1 MSLLD
6 SMDSMDSMGGGRR
19 KAPGRASEALLQQH
33 AAVVGWNLKSPP
45 TLSAFKLNAVHAAWS
60 GASDGMPDA
69 GFARELST
77 VQSSVR
83 IHMASLALADGLVF
97 ELNPAAGTAPCASA
111 ALHTWRSGTKTAIA
125 TLTRPAYSLFTE
137 QLRTVFLMASSR
149 ETNMPEIVD
158 QAESV
163 HEFWAALLPLA
174 SARTPATLELIEAA
188 QSMASA
194 QLQRFKL
201 ALACPRP
208 VEYSPSIMPI
218 IDTPAYAAFPSG
230 HATQAFLVARL
241 LSALALPA
249 GAFDPELQAVAI
261 RIGQNREIAGV
272 HFPADTSAGR
282 VLGECLAEYV
292 LCVCRGKPSG
302 QIQPRH
308 FDGAN
313 FYTTNSGTDASL
325 DADLK
330 TALSSFDVG
339 SPGSCGAQADPLLV
353 EMWAR
358 AAAEWR

>member
-1 MSLLD
+1 MSLLALLD
-6 SMDSMDSMGGGRR
+6 SNDSNDSNRGR
-19 KAPGRASEALLQQH
+19 APGRFSAALLQQH

-45 TLSAFKLNAVHAAWS
+45 TLGAFTPSAVHAAWS
-60 GASDGMPDA
+60 GASDGMPDT
-69 GFARELST
+69 GYARELST

-83 IHMASLALADGLVF
+83 IHMATLALADGLVF

-111 ALHTWRSGTKTAIA
+111 ALHTWRSGTKTTIA
-125 TLTRPAYSLFTE
+125 TLTRPAYTTFKA
-137 QLRTVFLMASSR
+137 QLDTVFLKAALR

-163 HEFWAALLPLA
+163 HEFWATLLPLA

-188 QSMASA
+188 MRMASA

-218 IDTPAYAAFPSG
+218 VDTPAYATFPSG
-230 HATQAFLVARL
+230 HATGAFLVARL
-241 LSALALPA
+241 LSALAQPA
-249 GAFDPELQAVAI
+249 GALDIELQAVAI

-272 HFPADTSAGR
+272 HFAADTSAGR

-292 LCVCRGKPSG
+292 LCLCRAGA
-302 QIQPRH
+302 QRQFQPRH

-313 FYTTNSGTDASL
+313 FYTTASGTDPSL
-325 DADLK
+325 DANL
-330 TALSSFDVG
+330 TTPLSSFDVG
-339 SPGSCGAQADPLLV
+339 GPANCGAQADQLLV
-353 EMWAR
+353 EMWTR